1 MRAIDAV
8 WSIVRTEKRDRKM
21 RLTQWLEEFQDDVRS
36 GLHQLTHSPAFTLV
50 AGLTLAL
57 GIGANAAV
65 FAVVKS
71 VLVDALPYD
80 DADRL
85 VRVHGGLRDG
95 SQERGPLSA
104 GTVNDLARRQRS
116 FSSLGAFVDLAF
128 DAVYGADGGPQVAK
142 VVWVEPAFFETLGV
156 RAARGRTFQRDE
168 AESGFVPLS
177 GGQLAPDTA
186 PTVLVTHTAWVRL
199 FGSDPQVLGRTV
211 RINGIS
217 RSVIGVLPSSFIG
230 PMGNA
235 DFYFAFDI
243 RPVLDN
249 PIAVRRSHWLGLVG
263 RLKPGVTHDAAEREI
278 ASIWNQLVREYPAD
292 NGTLR
297 VSAMPLR
304 DAMVG
309 DSRTRLLV
317 VMASAGL
324 VLLITCANLAG
335 ALLSRTL
342 SRRKEFAI
350 RSALGARRGRLVR
363 QLLTESTVL
372 ALAGGTAGLLLAV
385 ITLDVL
391 GGLASQALPD
401 YTHLSLDWRVV
412 LVTVMLALVTGLAFG
427 LAPALSVDRSDIQ
440 ITLRDETRGA
450 IESRRSR
457 HLRGALVAGQMALCI
472 SLLAG
477 AGLLVRSLLA
487 MTTAPLGFD
496 PNGVLTARVQ
506 LPARTYSTPEAR
518 ALFREEFMDRLR
530 ALPGVDAV
538 ATSTSI
544 PTAVRQ
550 RMGIGIESTPP
561 GDAQPFVL
569 ATVVSDDYFR
579 TLRIPLRQGR
589 TFDARDRANAPPT
602 VVISENAARRYWP
615 LGNAV
620 GSRIR
625 LGPDRN
631 APLTEVIGIVGDVRN
646 DRARLDAEPMA
657 YGSIRQIPAPVL
669 TVMLRAKTDPLGLV
683 RAIERELAAIDPG
696 IPLERP
702 MTLNAVLGEGLAGR
716 RLPVLL
722 MTAFGALAL
731 LLASVGVYAMFT
743 SMAAAREREFGVR
756 MALGSRPRAIA
767 GLVLRQGVGWMAA
780 GLALGAL
787 GTIVVIRLV
796 RDLLYGVQPFDPL
809 TLGLSVAILVACATI
824 ALLVPLRR
832 ATRVD
837 PAIALRA
844 Q

>member
-1 MRAIDAV
+1 
-8 WSIVRTEKRDRKM
+8 M
-21 RLTQWLEEFQDDVRS
+21 RLTQWLEEFQDDLRS
-36 GLHQLTHSPAFTLV
+36 GIHQLTHSPAFALV
-50 AGLTLAL
+50 AGITLAL

-65 FAVVKS
+65 FTVVKS
-71 VLVDALPYD
+71 VLVDSLPYA

-85 VRVHGGLRDG
+85 VRVYGRMRDG

-104 GTVNDLARRQRS
+104 GTVNDLAERQRS
-116 FSSLGAFVDLAF
+116 FSSLGAFVNLAF
-128 DAVYGADGGPQVAK
+128 DAVYGADEGPQVAK
-142 VVWVEPAFFETLGV
+142 IVWVDPAFFETLGV
-156 RAARGRTFQRDE
+156 PAARGRTFHRED
-168 AESGFVPLS
+168 ALSGLVPLS
-177 GGQLAPDTA
+177 GGQLAPDRDSV
-186 PTVLVTHTAWVRL
+186 VLLTHTAWVRL
-199 FGSDPQVLGRTV
+199 FGSNPNVLGQNV

-217 RSVIGVLPSSFIG
+217 RIVIGVLPRGFMG
-230 PMGNA
+230 PMGEA

-243 RPVLDN
+243 RPVLDD
-249 PIAVRRSHWLGLVG
+249 PIAVRRSQWLGLVG
-263 RLKPGVTHDAAEREI
+263 RLRPGVTHDVAQREI
-278 ASIWNQLVREYPAD
+278 ASIWNDLVREYPAD
-292 NGTLR
+292 NGTLGMT
-297 VSAMPLR
+297 SMPLR

-309 DSRTRLLV
+309 DSRSRLLV

-342 SRRKEFAI
+342 ARRREFAI
-350 RSALGARRGRLVR
+350 RTALGARRGRLVR

-372 ALAGGTAGLLLAV
+372 ALAGGAVGLLLAV
-385 ITLDVL
+385 LTLDAFR
-391 GGLASQALPD
+391 GLASQALPVH
-401 YTHLSLDWRVV
+401 TSLSLDWGAV
-412 LVTVMLALVTGLAFG
+412 LVTAMLALVTGLAFG
-427 LAPALSVDRSDIQ
+427 VAPALSIDRSDVQ
-440 ITLRDETRGA
+440 VTLRDETRGA

-457 HLRGALVAGQMALCI
+457 RLRGALVTGQMALCI

-487 MTTAPLGFD
+487 MTTASLGFD
-496 PNGVLTARVQ
+496 PDSVLTAMVQ
-506 LPARTYSTPEAR
+506 LPARTYATPQES
-518 ALFREEFMDRLR
+518 ALFREEFTNRLR

-538 ATSTSI
+538 ATATSI

-550 RMGIGIESTPP
+550 RMGITPEGVP
-561 GDAQPFVL
+561 SSDAQPFLL
-569 ATVVSDDYFR
+569 AAVVSDDYFR
-579 TLRIPLRQGR
+579 TLRIPLREGR
-589 TFDARDRANAPPT
+589 TFDARDRVDAPPT
-602 VVISENAARRYWP
+602 VVISESAARRHWP
-615 LGNAV
+615 AGNAV
-620 GSRIR
+620 GSRLR
-625 LGPDRN
+625 LGPN
-631 APLTEVIGIVGDVRN
+631 PESPLIEVIGIVGDVRN
-646 DRARLDAEPMA
+646 DPARPDAEPMA
-657 YGSIRQIPAPVL
+657 YRSSRQIAVPLV
-669 TVMLRAKTDPLGLV
+669 TVVLRAQGDPLLLV
-683 RAIERELAAIDPG
+683 RSIERELAAIDPG
-696 IPLERP
+696 LPLQRA
-702 MTLNAVLGEGLAGR
+702 MTLDAVLGEGLAGR

-796 RDLLYGVQPFDPL
+796 RDLLYGVQPFDPM
-809 TLGLSVAILVACATI
+809 TLGLSVAILVGCATI